1 MLKGVD
7 SCHHFGAPFE
17 RNPYQAVLFHA
28 HLLANSFILKFEFAF
43 HYILIYDYMIL
54 WLYHLNYI

>member
-28 HLLANSFILKFEFAF
+28 HLLVNSFILKFDFAF
-43 HYILIYDYMIL
+43 H
-54 WLYHLNYI
+54 